1 MWSKK
6 EDTEASLN
14 TVDPSVVSE
23 PEAVEA
29 SEAEVNR
36 DHDVHVED
44 IIRDSGNLD
53 QFWSTVLPLLGVMPS
68 ASREYPGLFRI
79 VPGPG
84 SDEATIHIDMS
95 DKPYTP
101 GDKPALQRV
110 VSLTI
115 RLAHDYRLLGS
126 SYYCIDCD
134 LPESDTVH

>member
-6 EDTEASLN
+6 EETEAAVSG
-14 TVDPSVVSE
+14 VDPTMVSE
-23 PEAVEA
+23 PAAVEA
-29 SEAEVNR
+29 SEADANH
-36 DHDVHVED
+36 DQDVHVED

-53 QFWSTVLPLLGVMPS
+53 QFWATVLPLLGVMPS
-68 ASREYPGLFRI
+68 AIREYPGLFRI

-84 SDEATIHIDMS
+84 ADEATIHIDMA
-95 DKPYTP
+95 DKPYAP

-126 SYYCIDCD
+126 AYYCIDCD
-134 LPESDTVH
+134 LPESDTIH